1 MMKSRDKYFDVID
14 ALKKLNDGISKN
26 KAAEAIFEDTKISR
40 QTVLNAIEAGIRSGK
55 ISVEKSFQGKR
66 KSLLISIPSEIKDNE
81 ELILEKLDDMF
92 SDYDKKFELFT
103 ANFKK
108 LETDDD
114 KGDGIDVF
122 FHFLLM
128 AKNLVSYYSKIFR
141 KDGRWREFS
150 DRLDKRID
158 SLTSL
163 QENQKDTKILEYLV
177 EQREYDV
184 VDAFDEIEEFME
196 DNELDEV

>member
-1 MMKSRDKYFDVID
+1 MKKDKYFDVIN
-14 ALKKLNDGISKN
+14 ALKKLTGEISKN

-40 QTVLNAIEAGIRSGK
+40 QTVLNAIDAGIRSGK
-55 ISVEKSFQGKR
+55 ILVEESFEGKR
-66 KSLLISIPSEIKDNE
+66 KSLLISIPSEIKENE
-81 ELILEKLDDMF
+81 EVILEKLEDMF
-92 SDYDKKFELFT
+92 LDYDEKFELFT
-103 ANFKK
+103 TNFKK
-108 LETDDD
+108 LETND

-122 FHFLLM
+122 YHFLLM
-128 AKNLVSYYSKIFR
+128 AKNLVTYYSKIFR
-141 KDGRWREFS
+141 KDGRWHEFL

-196 DNELDEV
+196 DNKLDEV

>member
-1 MMKSRDKYFDVID
+1 MMKKDKYFDVIN
-14 ALKKLNDGISKN
+14 ALKKLKVGMSKN
-26 KAAEAIFEDTKISR
+26 KAAEAIFEDTEISR
-40 QTVLNAIEAGIRSGK
+40 QTVLNAIDAGIRTGK
-55 ISVEKSFQGKR
+55 ISVEKSLQGKR
-66 KSLLISIPSEIKDNE
+66 ESLLISIPTKIEDND
-81 ELILEKLDDMF
+81 ELIIEKLEEMF
-92 SDYDKKFELFT
+92 LDYDDKFELFT
-103 ANFKK
+103 TNFKK

-141 KDGRWREFS
+141 KDGRWHEFL

>member
-1 MMKSRDKYFDVID
+1 MKKDKYFDVIN
-14 ALKKLNDGISKN
+14 ALKKLKVGMSKN
-26 KAAEAIFEDTKISR
+26 KAAEAIFEDTEISR
-40 QTVLNAIEAGIRSGK
+40 QTVLNAIDAGIRTGK
-55 ISVEKSFQGKR
+55 ISVEKSLQGKR
-66 KSLLISIPSEIKDNE
+66 ESLLISIPTKIEDND
-81 ELILEKLDDMF
+81 ELIIEKLEEMF
-92 SDYDKKFELFT
+92 LDYDDKFELFT
-103 ANFKK
+103 TNFKK

-141 KDGRWREFS
+141 KDGRWHEFL

-177 EQREYDV
+177 EQREYDMI
-184 VDAFDEIEEFME
+184 DAFDEIEEFLE
-196 DNELDEV
+196 DNNLDEV